1 MVILIKIWAGNPSA
15 RIFVIQL
22 LGLEQTTI
30 IQPELQR
37 KAQPWEGEQGYPVP
51 CLLGGQ
57 SNVPERAREE
67 TVTQMPPPP
76 RPRPRRVGGGGSC
89 GPGGGRAAALR
100 PVGSGGICAFH
111 APSQRLAL
119 KFNPPGPAR
128 PPLARALSQ
137 PAPGIGLQDP
147 RGSISV
153 RRSPTA
159 CCPQRQG
166 LSEPPAATKG

>member
-15 RIFVIQL
+15 RGFVIQL
-22 LGLEQTTI
+22 LGL
-30 IQPELQR
+30 QPELQR
-37 KAQPWEGEQGYPVP
+37 KARPWEGEQGYPDR

-89 GPGGGRAAALR
+89 RPGGGRAAALR

-119 KFNPPGPAR
+119 KFNPPGPAG

-147 RGSISV
+147 RGSILV
-153 RRSPTA
+153 RCSPTA

-166 LSEPPAATKG
+166 LSEPPAATRG

>member
-1 MVILIKIWAGNPSA
+1 MVILVNIWAGNPSA
-15 RIFVIQL
+15 RVFVIQL
-22 LGLEQTTI
+22 LGLQQASI

-37 KAQPWEGEQGYPVP
+37 KARSWEGKRGYPDP
-51 CLLGGQ
+51 AFW
-57 SNVPERAREE
+57 EARATSPSVREE

-128 PPLARALSQ
+128 PPLARARSQ

-153 RRSPTA
+153 RGSPTA
-159 CCPQRQG
+159 CCPRGQG
-166 LSEPPAATKG
+166 RSEQLVATRG

>member
-1 MVILIKIWAGNPSA
+1 MSPS
-15 RIFVIQL
+15 V
-22 LGLEQTTI
+22 
-30 IQPELQR
+30 
-37 KAQPWEGEQGYPVP
+37 
-51 CLLGGQ
+51 
-57 SNVPERAREE
+57 REE
-67 TVTQMPPPP
+67 LVTQMPPPP

-119 KFNPPGPAR
+119 KFNPPGSGR

-137 PAPGIGLQDP
+137 PAPGIGLQDL

-153 RRSPTA
+153 RGSPTA
-159 CCPQRQG
+159 CCPQGQG
-166 LSEPPAATKG
+166 LGEPPTATRGQQEARSAPGT